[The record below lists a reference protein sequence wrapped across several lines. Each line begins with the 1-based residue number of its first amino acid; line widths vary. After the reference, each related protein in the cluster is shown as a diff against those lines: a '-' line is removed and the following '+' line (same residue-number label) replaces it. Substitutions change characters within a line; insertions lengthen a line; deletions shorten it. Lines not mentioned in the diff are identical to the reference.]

1 MYSLLDFQAT
11 AANWLLTAQSQVG
24 NATGFGGSKNSMMA
38 SSPFTDYTGAVVI
51 YVIAIGVLVAA
62 LLIGAML
69 IVNLGLMSKRAEDHI
84 GGRTPSDVGLLKDA
98 LWPQEGESRTI
109 LPAEDEGQGGE
120 GVAAHFSSQQPP
132 DHNASTRVDIEA
144 ERRNRE
150 TWSRIEKDA
159 ERREEQWEQG
169 EDERR
174 GRSERPPFDSGS
186 KAA

>member
-1 MYSLLDFQAT
+1 MNSLLDFQAI
-11 AANWLLTAQSQVG
+11 AANWLLTAQSKVG
-24 NATGFGGSKNSMMA
+24 NATGLGGSKNSMMA
-38 SSPFTDYTGAVVI
+38 ASPFTDYTGAVVI

-69 IVNLGLMSKRAEDHI
+69 IVNLGMMSKRAEDHI
-84 GGRTPSDVGLLKDA
+84 GTRTPGDVGILKDT
-98 LWPQEGESRTI
+98 LWPQEGESSTI

-120 GVAAHFSSQQPP
+120 GIAAHFSSKQPP
-132 DHNASTRVDIEA
+132 DHNVNTRMDIEA
-144 ERRNRE
+144 ERRNRDN
-150 TWSRIEKDA
+150 WSRVEKDA